1 MKANQISVNELPAIN
16 VRADIG
22 TVQRIEFK
30 DLAGRGMRGYAY
42 GINVGDVVEMPDTE
56 ADCILNEIPIRK
68 NGPKQVVVAVLKN
81 GKAAWLG
88 ISGLARRDAENK
100 PVHPVAE
107 HIMTQKSSQDLT
119 DDIQSTLALCLG
131 KTITATETVTYQTPV
146 FDEGGMRTADTKPQM
161 TAKLIF
167 AE

>member
-1 MKANQISVNELPAIN
+1 MKANQISANELPVIN
-16 VRADIG
+16 VRANVG
-22 TVQRIEFK
+22 AVQRIEFK

-81 GKAAWLG
+81 GKPAWLG
-88 ISGLARRDAENK
+88 VSGLARRDADNK

-107 HIMTQKSSQDLT
+107 YLMAQKSSQDLV
-119 DDIQSTLALCLG
+119 DDLQSTLALCLG
-131 KTITATETVTYQTPV
+131 KTITATEVIPYQTPV
-146 FDEGGMRTADTKPQM
+146 FDEGGQRTTDTKPQT